1 MTQPATTQK
10 REFRLDRH
18 AITSLIQAQA
28 GSVEKALLEA
38 VANAIDANATQVEL
52 EVSPTRISITDNGRG
67 FANIEEIDK
76 FFDTFGFDHSQLD
89 RKVGRFGVG
98 RGQLFN
104 FGKNLWTTHGHTMAV
119 DTQTDRFGYDLGVTE
134 KPHKGVKIEIDLYQ
148 PLSFAEMANL
158 ETGFRKLV
166 KYSTIPVIFN
176 GEEIQKNPQDIKWE
190 NETDDAWIKLND
202 SNELKVYSQGLFVQ
216 SIPSYRYGK
225 GGTIV
230 TKMGRPLAQ
239 NMARN
244 DLLTSE
250 CPVWKR
256 VVKSVSKLSKD
267 HQAQAR
273 KTGGALTEDMRT
285 SLAQRALYEEG
296 DEAFEILAKTP
307 LFTLTNGKHIRLEA
321 LLSTGFTASA
331 PNNDPAADLLIQRK
345 QAMIINPGTLYRF
358 GAHSV
363 GGLIGS
369 VKTAVKRHNDA
380 CQVELYKGARQF
392 SGPAYEKLSAK
403 RNLLYRLT
411 DGLENCTVKE
421 RLKDL
426 PMQAN
431 ISLNEVKKSEYSAEE
446 KQLMSHLRKTMFP
459 WIERV
464 VGRYLDRQTGRDV
477 GDVRVSRSLALAS
490 SDAFLACTDGKSKV
504 WLERGFLKRC
514 SREGLQGFTTL
525 ANVMVHELL
534 HDVDSSTGHNH
545 DHEFYEGYHQLTL
558 YGTIG
563 RIALNEYRGF
573 LRKGGKANNMGVKFM
588 EEIQSFDPD
597 DVESRLSS
605 LKTGGDFEEDKMQSE
620 AALPAKPTR
629 KSKMR
634 G

>member
-1 MTQPATTQK
+1 MTQNSAVQK

-52 EVSPTRISITDNGRG
+52 SVSPTRISITDNGRG
-67 FANIEEIDK
+67 FADIEEIDK

-119 DTQTDRFGYDLGVTE
+119 DTQADRFGYDLGIAKT
-134 KPHKGVKIEIDLYQ
+134 PHKGVKIEIELYQ

-256 VVKSVSKLSKD
+256 VVKSLSKLSRD
-267 HQAQAR
+267 HQSEAR

-285 SLAQRALYEEG
+285 SMAHRALYEDG
-296 DEAFEILAKTP
+296 NDALEILAKTP

-321 LLSTGFTASA
+321 LFSTGFVASA
-331 PNNDPAADLLIQRK
+331 PNNDPSADLLIQRK
-345 QAMIINPGTLYRF
+345 QAMIVNTATLYRF

-363 GGLIGS
+363 NGLVTS
-369 VKTAVKRHNDA
+369 LKNAVRRHSDA
-380 CQVELYKGARQF
+380 CDEERRTHGRECVGE
-392 SGPAYEKLSAK
+392 AYQKWYAK
-403 RNLLYRLT
+403 RNLLHSLARAI
-411 DGLENCTVKE
+411 EKCTIKE
-421 RLKDL
+421 KVQDL
-426 PMQAN
+426 PMRAN
-431 ISLNEVKKSEYSAEE
+431 ISLLEVKRSEYLPEE
-446 KQLMSHLRKTMFP
+446 KQLMSQLGTKMFP
-459 WIERV
+459 WIERI
-464 VGRYLDRQTGRDV
+464 VGHHLDRQTGRDKTQI
-477 GDVRVSRSLALAS
+477 RSSRKLALAS

-504 WLERGFLKRC
+504 WIERAFLKKC

-525 ANVMVHELL
+525 ANVFVHELL
-534 HDVDSSTGHNH
+534 HDVDTSTGHNH
-545 DHEFYEGYHQLTL
+545 DHDFYENYHNLTV

-563 RIALNEYRGF
+563 RIALNEYRAF

-588 EEIQSFDPD
+588 EEIQSFDPELEFFLHLTHHVPD
-597 DVESRLSS
+597 TVCVMKPESFGEGQE
-605 LKTGGDFEEDKMQSE
+605 T
-620 AALPAKPTR
+620 
-629 KSKMR
+629 
-634 G
+634 